1 MPGRAIGRRNRR
13 PGPKFPKATWHDL
26 RVTDQEARYDR
37 IAEGYAAWWSPV
49 HRPGTL
55 GLLDEVA
62 ADVAAGAGRVLDVGC
77 GTGAMAVDAL
87 RRWPAVAVDGVDAS
101 SGMLEIAR
109 RIAAT
114 LEPGDAARL
123 RYAQALADRL
133 PFEDGTFDLVLS
145 AFVLQLVPSRFRAL
159 REMRR
164 VLRPGGRVA
173 YVTWLRGGER
183 FAGDD
188 AYDEARRDVGLEPRW
203 EDDEDDVDAAA
214 DDVDDD
220 PGNDDVPSPTA
231 AVAQLRRAGF
241 SGARARADE
250 LVHRFTPDAYVGF
263 VTRFDDED
271 EFATMAAEQ
280 REALEHRLL
289 ERLHAMRPEDL
300 VMRLPIVYASG
311 VRTR

>member
-1 MPGRAIGRRNRR
+1 M
-13 PGPKFPKATWHDL
+13 
-26 RVTDQEARYDR
+26 TDQEARYDR

-62 ADVAAGAGRVLDVGC
+62 GDVAGGARRLLDVGC
-77 GTGAMAVDAL
+77 GTGAMAADAV
-87 RRWPAVAVDGVDAS
+87 RRWPTVEVDGVDAS
-101 SGMLEIAR
+101 AGMLEIAR
-109 RIAAT
+109 AEAASLDPT
-114 LEPGDAARL
+114 EAARL

-133 PFEDGTFDLVLS
+133 PFEEGTFDLALS

-164 VLRPGGRVA
+164 VLRPGGRLA

-188 AYDEARRDVGLEPRW
+188 EYEEARRDVGLESRW
-203 EDDEDDVDAAA
+203 DDDDDGEDEL
-214 DDVDDD
+214 DDD
-220 PGNDDVPSPTA
+220 PGNDDVPSPEA

-241 SGARARADE
+241 SSAHARADM
-250 LVHRFTPDAYVGF
+250 LVHEFTPEGYVGF

-271 EFATMAAEQ
+271 EFATMDERQ
-280 REALEHRLL
+280 RDALEHRLL
-289 ERLHAMRPEDL
+289 ERLRRLPAERL

-311 VRTR
+311 IRSR